1 YRLTRTIPPIFHK
14 EVDMDFKDQYPD
26 FAKVEQLIRRARA
39 ERAVYLAN
47 VIANAIVAVGRG
59 MRSLVSAGA
68 RRAADLRA
76 IESDPF
82 LKRSVPKY

>member
-1 YRLTRTIPPIFHK
+1 
-14 EVDMDFKDQYPD
+14 MDFKDQYPG
-26 FAKVEQLIRRARA
+26 FAEVEHHIRRAGA

-47 VIANAIVAVGRG
+47 VIANAIVAIGRG
-59 MRSLVSAGA
+59 MRALVSAGA
-68 RRAADLRA
+68 RRAEDLRA